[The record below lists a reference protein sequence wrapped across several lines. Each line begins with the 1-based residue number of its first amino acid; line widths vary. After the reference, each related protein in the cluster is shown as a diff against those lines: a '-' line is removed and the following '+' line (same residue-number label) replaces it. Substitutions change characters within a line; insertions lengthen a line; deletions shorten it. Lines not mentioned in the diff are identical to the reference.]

1 MSSVDATLT
10 ATAAAVPLL
19 ATESSHAEKLSWRV
33 KLIYGAPNFAGAGM
47 LIPIFI
53 HMPKFYADV
62 VLVPLGYLAIAI
74 ALARSLDAISDP
86 AMGWI
91 SDRTRTRMG
100 RRRPYM
106 LIGAPLCGIAFFA
119 LLNPPEHLIGER
131 AALWFQVT
139 FVLYFIFHTIFLLP
153 HSALGA
159 EMTSDYHERSSL
171 FAVRESFT
179 ILGTIAAAAA
189 PGVMEGVFKL
199 SERQVFFRI
208 GIVFGVLLTVLYW
221 ILALSI
227 KERAD
232 FVARE
237 SNPLVPGIRRALR
250 NRPFRILLA
259 SYVIGSVTGA
269 IPATMMPFYTAY
281 VIMPKNPQLWISFL
295 LLGYFASGFLSLPL
309 WVIMARRTG
318 KLRAWLLSFI
328 CGISGGAGM
337 FFLHRGQ
344 EMALLLLII
353 WAGVGFGA
361 GLFLSPSMQ
370 ADVIDYDEFHTGKRR
385 EAQFGAFWS
394 MLPKWV
400 AIPSAAIPIAIL
412 ASMGYV
418 PNAVQNPRVILAIRI
433 IFALG
438 PATFAT
444 LSYLIARSYPLDER
458 IHNEILEGIELH
470 QRGESAEDPLTGQL
484 VAPPKGREVDEDTGW
499 FLDYFSASELLH
511 YVESGP
517 RVPMRDVLMRAAIS
531 IAIGATS
538 AVWTIHRL
546 HTIRHGDSG
555 TAISLVVVLGGFA
568 FAMFLFHLMRLGPA
582 RRLASGE
589 VSRDIVLAHL
599 KESIAS

>member
-1 MSSVDATLT
+1 MSSIDATLN
-10 ATAAAVPLL
+10 ATAAAAPV
-19 ATESSHAEKLSWRV
+19 AAESTHTEKLSWRT

-47 LIPIFI
+47 VIPIFI

-74 ALARSLDAISDP
+74 AVARSLDAISDP

-91 SDRTRTRMG
+91 SDRTRTALG

-119 LLNPPEHLIGER
+119 LLNPPVHLIGGH
-131 AALWFQVT
+131 AVLWFQVT
-139 FVLYFIFHTIFLLP
+139 FIIYFIFHTTYVLP

-199 SERQVFFRI
+199 SERQVFYEL
-208 GIVFGVLLTVLYW
+208 GIFFGVLLAVLYW
-221 ILALSI
+221 ILALTI
-227 KERAD
+227 KERPD

-281 VIMPKNPQLWISFL
+281 VIMPKSPQLWISFL

-309 WVIMARRTG
+309 WVVMARRTG
-318 KLRAWLLSFI
+318 KLRAWLLSFV
-328 CGISGGAGM
+328 CGITGGAGM
-337 FFLHRGQ
+337 FFLHKGQ
-344 EMALLLLII
+344 ELAVLLLII

-370 ADVIDYDEFHTGKRR
+370 ADVIDYDEFYTGKRR

-444 LSYLIARSYPLDER
+444 LSYLIARTYPLTER
-458 IHNEILEGIELH
+458 IHNQILEGIDAH
-470 QRGESAEDPLTGQL
+470 KRGAAALDPLTGQM

-499 FLDYFSASELLH
+499 FLDYFSATELRH
-511 YVESGP
+511 YVEKGAHAP
-517 RVPMRDVLMRAAIS
+517 VRDVITRAALC
-531 IAIGATS
+531 IGIGVS
-538 AVWTIHRL
+538 AALWTIHRL
-546 HTIRHGDSG
+546 HSIRSDDPGTI
-555 TAISLVVVLGGFA
+555 ISMVVVAGGFA
-568 FAMFLFHLMRLGPA
+568 LAVALFHLMRLGPA
-582 RRLASGE
+582 RQLASGV
-589 VSRDIVLAHL
+589 VSPDIVRAHL
-599 KESIAS
+599 RESE

>member
-1 MSSVDATLT
+1 MSSVEATLN
-10 ATAAAVPLL
+10 ATAAAAPL
-19 ATESSHAEKLSWRV
+19 AAESLPAEKLSWRV

-74 ALARSLDAISDP
+74 AVARSLDAVSDP

-91 SDRTRTRMG
+91 SDRTRTRLG

-106 LIGAPLCGIAFFA
+106 LIGAPLCAIAFFA
-119 LLNPPEHLIGER
+119 LLNPPERLTGER
-131 AALWFQVT
+131 ATMWFQIT
-139 FVLYFIFHTIFLLP
+139 FILYFIFHTVYVLP
-153 HSALGA
+153 HAALGA
-159 EMTSDYHERSSL
+159 EITSNYHERSSL

-179 ILGTIAAAAA
+179 ILGTVFAAAA
-189 PGVMEGVFKL
+189 PGVMQGVLKL
-199 SERQVFFRI
+199 TERQVFFRL
-208 GIVFGVLLTVLYW
+208 GIVFGVLLVVLYW
-221 ILALSI
+221 ALALTI
-227 KERAD
+227 KERPD
-232 FVARE
+232 FVVRE

-281 VIMPKNPQLWISFL
+281 VIMPKSPQLWISFL

-328 CGISGGAGM
+328 CGISGGAAM

-444 LSYLIARSYPLDER
+444 LSYLIARSYPLTER
-458 IHNEILEGIELH
+458 IHNQILDGIEMH
-470 QRGESAEDPLTGQL
+470 KRGDTAIDPLSGQMI
-484 VAPPKGREVDEDTGW
+484 APPRGREVDEDTGW
-499 FLDYFSASELLH
+499 FLDYFSAGELLH
-511 YVESGP
+511 YVEKGP
-517 RVPMRDVLMRAAIS
+517 RAPMRDVMMRATIS
-531 IAIGATS
+531 LAVGAAS
-538 AVWTIHRL
+538 ALWTIHRL
-546 HTIRHGDSG
+546 HTIRHDDPG
-555 TAISLVVVLGGFA
+555 TAISLVVVAGGFA

-582 RRLASGE
+582 RRLASGF
-589 VSRDIVLAHL
+589 VSRDIVRAHL
-599 KESIAS
+599 KEQIVN